1 MEHNIENSL
10 QFVLNNLSSGTLHTS
25 LRLYQDIIEKYRDI
39 LFEILIKGGD
49 NFKEVG
55 FAFVNSSVTV
65 VDFMNVA
72 KLYEHIV
79 EYIATSKDCSK
90 LVSVITLSFRS
101 STSLQLIEGAE
112 KVEIKQF
119 DGGVEYTRY
128 QLANIYYPKLRFSF
142 STREGT
148 RVGAAH
154 VQIRKIKE

>member
-10 QFVLNNLSSGTLHTS
+10 QFVLNNLASQTLHTS
-25 LRLYQDIIEKYRDI
+25 LRLYQDIIGKYKDI
-39 LFEILIKGGD
+39 LFEILTNGGD

-55 FAFVNSSVTV
+55 FAFVNSSVNV
-65 VDFMNVA
+65 VDFINVA
-72 KLYEHIV
+72 MLYEHIV
-79 EYIATSKDCSK
+79 DYIATSKDCSK
-90 LVSVITLSFRS
+90 IVSAIILSFRS
-101 STSLQLIEGAE
+101 STNLKLIEGAE
-112 KVEIKQF
+112 KVEIKQL

-148 RVGAAH
+148 RVGTAH